1 MIKIENDL
9 FDEWLMV
16 GRMGMT
22 QPFIGLVL
30 ESYEYDFSIQLGL
43 ILKFRISIYMIVYV
57 YICFCAYVNYACE

>member
-30 ESYEYDFSIQLGL
+30 ESYEYGFSYG
-43 ILKFRISIYMIVYV
+43 MV
-57 YICFCAYVNYACE
+57 